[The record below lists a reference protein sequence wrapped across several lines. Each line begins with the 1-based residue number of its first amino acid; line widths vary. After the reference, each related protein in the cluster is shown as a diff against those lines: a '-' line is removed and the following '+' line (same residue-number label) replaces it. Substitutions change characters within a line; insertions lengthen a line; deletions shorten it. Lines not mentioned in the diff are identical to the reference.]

1 MFCLCSLPDV
11 FFTVSFLLFKSL
23 GHFLFIFVCGG
34 GNVLFSL
41 IFMHL
46 CSFPKVTC
54 WRDGLFL
61 PLCLLASFVEINW
74 LYGQWGVWVYSGL
87 SILLYWCIYFFF
99 CQHHAILIAVVLQYC
114 LKSERVMLPSL
125 LFSFLRF
132 ALTTLG
138 LLWFYINFRII
149 GFSSVKNVMGNL
161 IGIPLNT
168 YKQKFPL

>member
-1 MFCLCSLPDV
+1 MSENVLPLFSSRC

-23 GHFLFIFVCGG
+23 GHFLFIFVHGG

-74 LYGQWGVWVYSGL
+74 LYGQWGVWVYFWALCS
-87 SILLYWCIYFFF
+87 
-99 CQHHAILIAVVLQYC
+99 VVLIHIFLFLPIPCYFDC
-114 LKSERVMLPSL
+114 CCFVVLSEVWEGYASKSFV
-125 LFSFLRF
+125 LFPKICFDNFGSFMVL
-132 ALTTLG
+132 
-138 LLWFYINFRII
+138 
-149 GFSSVKNVMGNL
+149 
-161 IGIPLNT
+161 
-168 YKQKFPL
+168 YKF